1 MLFLYRQL
9 DKCNLVKCLILGFV
23 QVSRFLW
30 QVMRVHNSLNTVCT
44 YTGTQTHHFENRF
57 RTNIYPYHI
66 SLQNVYIWIWTYTWR
81 RISSELIHLNMNLY
95 MTTYLFRTYIF
106 EYELIHNDVSL
117 QNLYIWIWTYPWRRI
132 SSELIQL
139 HMNLNM
145 TTYRFRTFTIE
156 YELIHDDV
164 SLQNLYN
171 WIWTYTWRRNSLE
184 VR

>member
-1 MLFLYRQL
+1 
-9 DKCNLVKCLILGFV
+9 
-23 QVSRFLW
+23 
-30 QVMRVHNSLNTVCT
+30 
-44 YTGTQTHHFENRF
+44 
-57 RTNIYPYHI
+57 
-66 SLQNVYIWIWTYTWR
+66 
-81 RISSELIHLNMNLY
+81 